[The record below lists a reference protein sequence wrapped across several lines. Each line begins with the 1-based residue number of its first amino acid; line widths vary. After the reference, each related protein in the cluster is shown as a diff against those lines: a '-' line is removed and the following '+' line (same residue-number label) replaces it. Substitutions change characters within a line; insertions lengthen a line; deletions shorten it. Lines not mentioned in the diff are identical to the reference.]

1 MYARVRPMHS
11 DLGYRRTV
19 CWDYHTAGDATV
31 TRQRDR
37 DDLLFLAPTDA
48 AKTKNLEWRMQQSW

>member
-1 MYARVRPMHS
+1 MHS